1 MARTRMIRLE
11 SAAGG
16 VTISCAECP
25 YWHAFSA
32 TMGAA
37 HQSASSHEARVHPG
51 EYRARNAAKM
61 YARRHPE
68 DSDTPR
74 RIMNV

>member
-1 MARTRMIRLE
+1 MNRPKITRDK
-11 SAAGG
+11 AAGG
-16 VTISCAECP
+16 VRVGCSACP
-25 YWHAFSA
+25 HWHAFASSL
-32 TMGAA
+32 GAA
-37 HQSASSHEARVHPG
+37 HQSGSTHERLVHPG

-68 DSDTPR
+68 SADTPT

>member
-1 MARTRMIRLE
+1 MTRPSIRLE
-11 SAAGG
+11 KSAGG
-16 VTISCAECP
+16 VTISCTACP
-25 YWHAFSA
+25 HWHAFAA
-32 TMGAA
+32 TMGGA
-37 HQSASSHEARVHPG
+37 HQSASGHEARAHRG

-68 DSDTPR
+68 DADTPT

>member
-1 MARTRMIRLE
+1 MIRPKITLE

-16 VTISCAECP
+16 VRVGCSACP
-25 YWHAFSA
+25 HWHAFASSR
-32 TMGAA
+32 GAA
-37 HQSASSHEARVHPG
+37 HQSASVHEANVHRG

-68 DSDTPR
+68 DRDTPT
-74 RIMNV
+74 RITNV